1 MYMHSAIKTLILA
14 IVLVVS
20 TVSCDKTHPPKNQNE
35 PKVSL
40 DPVLGKINTF
50 AAIME
55 MNLRLSEYT
64 SCMLA
69 KQYQSLKVNN
79 EFTRGMITEATV
91 SCELYS
97 QYIAATRQTYQTI
110 RAKGKLLDHQFAFA
124 IYEHGG
130 ESEVGHTETEIGL
143 FFDLASCKAMQVL
156 AHERDVPTRRCYEWR
171 DPIQKIESRR

>member
-1 MYMHSAIKTLILA
+1 MYMHGAIKKLILA

-20 TVSCDKTHPPKNQNE
+20 TVSCDEAHPPKNQIE
-35 PKVSL
+35 PKVGL

-50 AAIME
+50 AAVME

-69 KQYQSLKVNN
+69 RQFQSMKVNN
-79 EFTRGMITEATV
+79 EFTRGMITEATS

-97 QYIAATRQTYQTI
+97 RYIAATRKTYETI
-110 RAKGKLLDHQFAFA
+110 RAQGKLLDRQFAFA
-124 IYEHGG
+124 IFEHGG
-130 ESEVGHTETEIGL
+130 ESEGGHTETEIGL
-143 FFDLASCKAMQVL
+143 FIDLASCKAMEVL
-156 AHERDVPTRRCYEWR
+156 THERDVPTRQCYEWR